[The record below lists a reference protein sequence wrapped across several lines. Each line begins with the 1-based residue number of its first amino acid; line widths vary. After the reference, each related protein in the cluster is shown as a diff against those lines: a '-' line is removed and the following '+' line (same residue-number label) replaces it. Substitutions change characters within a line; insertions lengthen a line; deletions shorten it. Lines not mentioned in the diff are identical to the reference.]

1 MEFATEE
8 NPRQFIGVIKT
19 IYNDG
24 AKNAFVRMLIV
35 PADPNVKD
43 DDNMY
48 SARRGHYDRDVVN
61 DDAGVAEQL
70 IKAGEGSRWQV
81 TWYHGAEKA
90 SSTKVPK
97 DRYRTIARAVLVQDQ
112 AYSDPVPETT
122 AVAPTQADQFVETR
136 PSIYSATCNH
146 GVPYV
151 GGYSDSCGR
160 CISRSGVIKVAGE
173 IVKERPDFHTLTL
186 DQLAQKISTLTDL
199 LISIVEESYSDVNGE
214 EI

>member
-8 NPRQFIGVIKT
+8 NPRQFTGVIKT

-97 DRYRTIARAVLVQDQ
+97 DRYRTIARAVLVQEQ
-112 AYSDPVPETT
+112 AYSDPVPEPQPASPIDDLFPEEVRQQPAPAPMSKDALIVRQVCLKEATNLL
-122 AVAPTQADQFVETR
+122 VADKIKLEDLYHVINVMETMVFR
-136 PSIYSATCNH
+136 TY
-146 GVPYV
+146 G
-151 GGYSDSCGR
+151 
-160 CISRSGVIKVAGE
+160 
-173 IVKERPDFHTLTL
+173 
-186 DQLAQKISTLTDL
+186 
-199 LISIVEESYSDVNGE
+199 DVNGE

>member
-112 AYSDPVPETT
+112 AE
-122 AVAPTQADQFVETR
+122 AVAASGPPEDYGEDYKNWPQYDQMTAEAVAANVTMSKDALIVRQVCLKEAVNLLVADKIKLEDLYHVINVMETMVFR
-136 PSIYSATCNH
+136 TY
-146 GVPYV
+146 G
-151 GGYSDSCGR
+151 
-160 CISRSGVIKVAGE
+160 
-173 IVKERPDFHTLTL
+173 
-186 DQLAQKISTLTDL
+186 
-199 LISIVEESYSDVNGE
+199 DVNGE